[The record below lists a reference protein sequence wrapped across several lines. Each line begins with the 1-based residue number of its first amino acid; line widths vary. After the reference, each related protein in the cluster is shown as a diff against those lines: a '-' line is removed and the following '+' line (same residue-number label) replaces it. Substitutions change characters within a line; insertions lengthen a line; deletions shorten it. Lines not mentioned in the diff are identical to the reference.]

1 MGDSN
6 DKAQRMSYVWEE
18 EAFIANRGVPTVY
31 KIEHHLKQCLPKT
44 HGSPFD
50 YKFTVAWVQKVGD
63 RRWYCHTVGRGD
75 KYFRTLK
82 SAKAWAVAVV
92 TLEDT

>member
-6 DKAQRMSYVWEE
+6 DKAQRMKYVWEE
-18 EAFIANRGVPTVY
+18 ELLPAGTPMIWAV
-31 KIEHHLKQCLPKT
+31 EHHLKHCLPKT
-44 HGSPFD
+44 HGSLFD
-50 YKFTVAWVQKVGD
+50 YKVSVAWVRKVGD
-63 RRWYCHTVGRGD
+63 RRWYCNTIGRGD